1 MAKRKKQWQVS
12 SSNQQQQPLVPPEP
26 LQPAKPEIKSLD
38 EIIKSSDTAN
48 LKALKKVIDIELQ
61 ARLDANDILEL

>member
-1 MAKRKKQWQVS
+1 MAKRKKHWQVN
-12 SSNQQQQPLVPPEP
+12 SNKPKKQQPG
-26 LQPAKPEIKSLD
+26 IKSLD